1 MPTITTFGLLNIDNL
16 KSTPVQVV
24 GLPIAQSRVVTR
36 FPASLYPQPASPPP
50 AMPSDDAPD
59 FRDGAINVN
68 LVLRWEFR
76 PGSTIL
82 GVYTHAQG
90 QTAFDPTLEGFG
102 RPSITRFSGGAAT
115 DLFLLKLSL
124 LLI

>member
-1 MPTITTFGLLNIDNL
+1 KG
-16 KSTPVQVV
+16 SE
-24 GLPIAQSRVVTR
+24 LPFHAFVPS
-36 FPASLYPQPASPPP
+36 
-50 AMPSDDAPD
+50 AMPADDAPD

-90 QTAFDPTLEGFG
+90 QTTFDPTLEGFG
-102 RPSITRFSGGAAT
+102 RPSLTRFGGGAAT
-115 DLFLLKLSL
+115 DLFLIKLSL